1 MQSNFFA
8 KNQYYSI
15 MVWTCF

>member
-1 MQSNFFA
+1 MQSNIFFE
-8 KNQYYSI
+8 NQYYSI